1 MSAIQTLSSPPV
13 TTSSER
19 PTLLIVDDE
28 AGPRESLRIVFKDR
42 YRCVLATSGT
52 EGIAY
57 ARQNPVDLAILD
69 IKMPDISGVDVLR
82 ELKQLDPDI
91 ECIMLTGYETL
102 DTARAALR
110 LGASDYLNKPFD
122 VYAIREVVERCWNR
136 RQKKKQQVIT
146 IESLRKMNDE
156 LTHELAQSQRAV
168 TAGVISAGVVHELN
182 NPLSIIAGY
191 TQMLARDLQALE
203 TGQPIPPQ
211 TVQQRLNSIQREIA
225 RCKEIAKRF
234 LNFSRTRYSDPDW
247 VEAGKLVEDAAA
259 LVKAHP
265 ANRGLEIS
273 WHAGSPSL
281 RCRAHPA
288 ELLQVLL
295 NLGVN
300 AIQAME
306 GRGKLHF
313 EAERVEPGPAEPAF
327 RASGYHANQTFVR
340 FSVQDT
346 GCGISPENLA
356 KIFQPYF
363 TTKQQGTGLG
373 LAIVCELI
381 KQYNGAID
389 VHSTVGQGTTF
400 EVYIPIGA

>member
-1 MSAIQTLSSPPV
+1 
-13 TTSSER
+13 R
-19 PTLLIVDDE
+19 
-28 AGPRESLRIVFKDR
+28 G
-42 YRCVLATSGT
+42 
-52 EGIAY
+52 
-57 ARQNPVDLAILD
+57 
-69 IKMPDISGVDVLR
+69 
-82 ELKQLDPDI
+82 
-91 ECIMLTGYETL
+91 
-102 DTARAALR
+102 
-110 LGASDYLNKPFD
+110 LGD
-122 VYAIREVVERCWNR
+122 VYK
-136 RQKKKQQVIT
+136 RQ
-146 IESLRKMNDE
+146 
-156 LTHELAQSQRAV
+156 
-168 TAGVISAGVVHELN
+168 
-182 NPLSIIAGY
+182 
-191 TQMLARDLQALE
+191 
-203 TGQPIPPQ
+203 
-211 TVQQRLNSIQREIA
+211 
-225 RCKEIAKRF
+225 
-234 LNFSRTRYSDPDW
+234 
-247 VEAGKLVEDAAA
+247 A
-259 LVKAHP
+259 LVKAPP

-313 EAERVEPGPAEPAF
+313 EAERIEPGPAEPAF
-327 RASGYHANQTFVR
+327 RASGYHANQAFVR

-356 KIFQPYF
+356 KIFQPYL

-389 VHSTVGQGTTF
+389 VHSKVGQGTIF